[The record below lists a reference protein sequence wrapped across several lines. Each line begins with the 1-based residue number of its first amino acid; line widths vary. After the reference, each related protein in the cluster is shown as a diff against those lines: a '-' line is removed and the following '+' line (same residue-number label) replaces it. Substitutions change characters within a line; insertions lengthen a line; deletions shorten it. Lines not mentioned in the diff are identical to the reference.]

1 MSSGARSRDW
11 EPVSQRAA
19 DEFGM
24 SRGRGYTTAQACDH
38 GAVGAALKFIE
49 ERAVVFS
56 FDLLAGIFVPANEG
70 VGGTEVMVILTLVM
84 VAVVVWIAGGI
95 LDAYELAKQMKRS
108 GRPRR
113 RSGATAQD
121 NDHDAHSPRGL

>member
-1 MSSGARSRDW
+1 M
-11 EPVSQRAA
+11 
-19 DEFGM
+19 
-24 SRGRGYTTAQACDH
+24 
-38 GAVGAALKFIE
+38 
-49 ERAVVFS
+49 VFS

-113 RSGATAQD
+113 RSGATTAQD